1 MHFSI
6 AMPLHLSRVIDKSD
20 KRYTLSWKSIGELE
34 IEKIIKET
42 ERIEKC
48 DEPFV
53 IFLQEQTYQLPFL
66 NIDY

>member
-1 MHFSI
+1 
-6 AMPLHLSRVIDKSD
+6 MPLHLSRVIDKSD
-20 KRYTLSWKSIGELE
+20 KCYTLSWKSIGELE

-53 IFLQEQTYQLPFL
+53 IFLQEKTYQLPFL